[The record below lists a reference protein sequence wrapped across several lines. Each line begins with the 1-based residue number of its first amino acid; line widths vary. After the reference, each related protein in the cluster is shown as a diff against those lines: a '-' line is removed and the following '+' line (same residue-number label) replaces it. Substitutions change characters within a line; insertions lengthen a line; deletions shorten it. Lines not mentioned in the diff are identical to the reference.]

1 MNKRITLYVVII
13 LTLLS
18 FPFAAFGS
26 ESAPSVTTVSVKD
39 IGPGSATL
47 MGSTTRDGLSERGF
61 DYGLTT
67 NYGDRIKNTEALS
80 SYSYVSQFGTVGTG
94 EGQFNNPNAIAFDTQ
109 GNYWVADSNNN
120 RIQKFDSTGNFIFA
134 FGQEGLGSGAA
145 TPGTF
150 NWIADIT
157 VDSQNNLYVVNEG
170 NHRVDKFDSQGNF
183 LLTIG
188 GWGPCDNCFRYPQS
202 IEIDS
207 NGDVVV
213 IDIRSGRNYST
224 VKKFNSSGQ
233 FISKFGSYGTGDG
246 QFEDPTGLA
255 FDATGNIYISDQYN
269 HRIIKFDSSGIF
281 VSQFG
286 SYGTGDGQFN
296 YPQGI
301 AIDSTGNI
309 FVADTYNHRIQKF
322 DASGLY
328 LARFGAQGS
337 GDGQLSYPT
346 SLIVDSSNIVWVVD
360 NYNNRIQKFVADGAS
375 STYSEVINKLVCES
389 TYHYRAYAT
398 NDVGTSYGDDK
409 TFITAICSPGPTGIV
424 VTASATKASISW
436 DAIENHQGYR
446 VAYKRHDSAVWTTI
460 DTYEDTVPTSIT
472 GLDSDTQYDFRVSYR
487 DNQDIYSGWSD
498 VVNATTTTQV
508 TYPISTCRQLQAIG
522 EDPVTHVQGDMEGNY
537 VLTNNIDCSESVNWT
552 WDKLSI
558 LGLQDFTVTGFMPIF
573 DIEGSN
579 NQESDHETPKGFSGT
594 FDGGGFRVSH
604 ISQSTGFI
612 SGIFGFLEGATIKNV
627 VFDDTNIELTAP
639 QSYAAG
645 LASMADSHVVIDHVT
660 MNGSIVRSA
669 SGSNQPILRNVSN
682 FAFGPTGEI
691 YILQSYG
698 NNGSPMIIKTASDG
712 TVISSFAVEGS
723 GDGQLNNPRGI
734 AVDSL
739 GNVYVSDQYNNRVV
753 KFDSSGN
760 FVSKFGSS
768 GSGDGELQ
776 YPRGIAVDS
785 LGNVYVSDQ
794 YNNRVVKFDSSGNF
808 VSKFGSSGSGD
819 GELSRPNGISVDSLG
834 NVYVVDEDNSRVV
847 KFDSSGNFVSKFGSS
862 GTGDGQYRYPQ
873 GIGVDSSDNV
883 YVLDN
888 DKGIVKFDSSS
899 SYLST
904 IGQQESF
911 VYSGAMVAVAGVFSY
926 SDNPTEATS
935 LVITNSS
942 TNMTMDLSADSVI
955 VGGMTGYGVSFV
967 AKSSSAGKISVNI
980 DHGQGNGEGSY
991 VGGLLGYAEYGS
1003 ILDSYSNSKI
1013 IIGDQIDAAVV
1024 GGLVGS
1030 SRSTSI
1036 ERSYSSGD
1044 ILISDTD
1051 TRVIAGGIIGNGSF
1065 HDNGK
1070 SVGSVKN
1077 SLSTS
1082 RIYSTSP
1089 QGINS
1094 ESMLGAIAGS
1104 IELLSTEVFSGNIFD
1119 ATRTGITSCGN
1130 FNDADQ
1136 GNSITPTEQMCHGI
1150 NVGGDDS
1157 NYVMGNS
1164 SSHPYDTWDFVNVW
1178 QTNKDALPT
1187 FRTIPI
1193 TTDTGSGP
1201 GGGGGSGDDSGSKS
1215 GDTNVIPP
1223 DPNLN
1228 PAQPKPQNGNSNL
1241 SVSGTGTQASS
1252 NTAIPALPEPSILS
1266 NVKAKVLGE
1275 TDNRKENSQAT
1286 PFVPTEKSNT
1296 ISNTMFKYL
1305 IASSLLVIATLAFGW
1320 WILGRRKKERED
1332 TV

>member
-552 WDKLSI
+552 WDKLLI

-739 GNVYVSDQYNNRVV
+739 GNVYVSDQYNN
-753 KFDSSGN
+753 
-760 FVSKFGSS
+760 
-768 GSGDGELQ
+768 
-776 YPRGIAVDS
+776 
-785 LGNVYVSDQ
+785 
-794 YNNRVVKFDSSGNF
+794 
-808 VSKFGSSGSGD
+808 
-819 GELSRPNGISVDSLG
+819 
-834 NVYVVDEDNSRVV
+834 RVV